1 MHPRIRLPSIMTALE
16 AVATYLPDQ
25 RVLIEDAAVR
35 LGLKPMQAKLLRRFQ
50 GLSEI
55 RLDPDGTVLDLLLAG
70 VAGLDALKGRE
81 HQVRYVL
88 YARTMPVA
96 VPYPLNPLH
105 ELCRA
110 LGLDRAIAFTVTH
123 HACATSLLA
132 IDIAGRL
139 LAASGEPG
147 ALALVLAGEKTFTR
161 DAQLV
166 PGTSIF
172 GEGAAAC
179 LVRADG
185 NRDRLLAYATSTRG
199 QFDGRLEDLPE
210 LAARYEQEYPGWL
223 AGVIRAAVAQAGLAL
238 DEISLI
244 LPHNVNVVSWQR
256 LGRRMG
262 FPADHILLDNV
273 PVTGHVFS
281 ADSFINYATAVQ
293 RGLLRPGD
301 RFLIAA
307 AGLGATFSAM
317 VFEH

>member
-1 MHPRIRLPSIMTALE
+1 VTALE
-16 AVATYLPDQ
+16 AVSTYLPDQ
-25 RVLIEDAAVR
+25 AVPIEDLAAR
-35 LGLKPMQAKLLRRFQ
+35 LGLRPIQVKLFRRFL
-50 GLSEI
+50 GLSHI
-55 RLDPDGTVLDLLLAG
+55 RLDPDGTLLDLLLAG
-70 VAGLDALKGRE
+70 AAGLDALRGRE
-81 HQVRYVL
+81 DQVRYVL
-88 YARTMPVA
+88 YARTVPVV

-105 ELCRA
+105 ELCSA

-139 LAASGEPG
+139 LAADGEPG
-147 ALALVLAGEKTFTR
+147 ALALVLTGEKTFTR

-185 NRDRLLAYATSTRG
+185 PRDRLLSYATATKG
-199 QFDGRLEDLPE
+199 EFDGRLEDQPE
-210 LAARYEQEYPGWL
+210 LAARYEQEYPDSL
-223 AGVIRAAVAQAGLAL
+223 AEVLLAAVTQAGLAL
-238 DEISLI
+238 REISLI

-256 LGRRMG
+256 LSRKIG
-262 FPADHILLDNV
+262 FPADRVLLDNV
-273 PVTGHVFS
+273 PVTGHAFC
-281 ADSFINYATAVQ
+281 ADSFLNYATARD

-301 RFLIAA
+301 RYLMAA

>member
-1 MHPRIRLPSIMTALE
+1 VTALE

-25 RVLIEDAAVR
+25 RVPVESLAAQ
-35 LGLKPMQAKLLRRFQ
+35 LGLRPIQVKLFKRFL
-50 GLSEI
+50 GLAEI
-55 RLDPDGTVLDLLLAG
+55 RLDPAGSLLDLLLAG
-70 VAGLDALKGRE
+70 AARLDALRGRE

-88 YARTMPVA
+88 YARTMPVV

-105 ELCRA
+105 ELCQA
-110 LGLDRAIAFTVTH
+110 LGLDHAMAFTVTH

-132 IDIAGRL
+132 VDIAGRL
-139 LAASGEPG
+139 LAADPEPG
-147 ALALVLAGEKTFTR
+147 ALALILTGEKAFTR

-185 NRDRLLAYATSTRG
+185 PRDRMLAYATSTSG
-199 QFDGRLEDLPE
+199 EFDGRLEDLPD
-210 LAARYEQEYPGWL
+210 LVARYEEEYPRAL
-223 AGVIRAAVAQAGLAL
+223 AEAMLAAVQQAGLRL

-256 LGRRMG
+256 LSRRIG
-262 FPADHILLDNV
+262 FPADRVLLDNV
-273 PVTGHVFS
+273 PVTGHVFC
-281 ADSFINYATAVQ
+281 ADSFMNYATAIS
-293 RGLLRPGD
+293 RDLLAPGD
-301 RFLIAA
+301 RYLMAA

>member
-1 MHPRIRLPSIMTALE
+1 VTALA

-25 RVLIEDAAVR
+25 RVTIEDLAGKLR
-35 LGLKPMQAKLLRRFQ
+35 LKPIQVKLFRRFL

-55 RLDPDGTVLDLLLAG
+55 RLDPEGTLLDLLLRGAS
-70 VAGLDALKGRE
+70 GLSALHGHE

-88 YARTMPVA
+88 YARTVPVV
-96 VPYPLNPLH
+96 VPYPVNPLH
-105 ELCRA
+105 ELCQA
-110 LGLDRAIAFTVTH
+110 LALDRAIAFTVTH

-139 LAASGEPG
+139 LAADGDPD
-147 ALALVLAGEKTFTR
+147 ALALVLTGEKTFTR

-166 PGTSIF
+166 PGTSVF
-172 GEGAAAC
+172 GESAAAC

-185 NRDRLLAYATSTRG
+185 DRDRLLAYATSTRG
-199 QFDGRLEDLPE
+199 EFDGRLEDLPE
-210 LAARYEQEYPGWL
+210 LAARYEREYPDSL
-223 AGVIRAAVAQAGLAL
+223 AAAMLAAVTQAGLTL
-238 DEISLI
+238 GDISLI

-256 LGRRMG
+256 LSRRIG
-262 FPADHILLDNV
+262 FPVDRVLLDNV
-273 PVTGHVFS
+273 PVTGHAFC
-281 ADSFINYATAVQ
+281 ADALLNYVTARD

-301 RFLIAA
+301 RYLIAA